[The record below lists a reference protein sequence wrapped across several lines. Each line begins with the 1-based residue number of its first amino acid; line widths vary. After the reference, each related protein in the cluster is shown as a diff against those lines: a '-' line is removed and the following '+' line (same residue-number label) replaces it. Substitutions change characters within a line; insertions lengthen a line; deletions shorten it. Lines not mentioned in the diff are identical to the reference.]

1 MTSSISTAMVASHRV
16 CLRQSASQ
24 WLARTTSFTVQR
36 TTTTTTLHSPSV
48 RTLQTTTT
56 TTTQNHTKHQTMPT
70 TTTPTGTTDRKWF
83 SSFRTPTTNHKND
96 PIITGTIPP
105 RGHGVQVGQFAQVLQ
120 TFTLS
125 DVQTYGRLV
134 GDENPL
140 HQPPSSWTNS
150 GLSQDDVE
158 FFQTHPLLQQQERR
172 NDNST
177 TTTTPA
183 TTTTPLIV
191 VHGMLVASLFSC
203 IFGTLAPG
211 AVYMKQSLQFHKPVY
226 VTQPVVATTTITRI
240 RDWTSGR
247 RGRTHSTTTTKSTRG
262 GVVLTCDTTVQSL
275 ASTNHNDNNNNN
287 HNNNND
293 TNPED
298 ATILYVS
305 GEATVWLLQ
314 GYPATVDAVDSSS
327 RDNDN
332 DSHPK
337 NDGSGPWTTSTSH
350 TTTTT

>member
-1 MTSSISTAMVASHRV
+1 MTSSISKAMVASHRV
-16 CLRQSASQ
+16 CLRRSASQ

-36 TTTTTTLHSPSV
+36 TTTRYAPLFFSV

-56 TTTQNHTKHQTMPT
+56 TTTHPT
-70 TTTPTGTTDRKWF
+70 TTTPIGTTDRKWF
-83 SSFRTPTTNHKND
+83 SSSRTPTTHHQND

-105 RGHGVQVGQFAQVLQ
+105 RGHGVQVGQLAQVQ
-120 TFTLS
+120 RTFSLS

-150 GLSQDDVE
+150 ELGLSQDDVE
-158 FFQTHPLLQQQERR
+158 FFQTHPLLQQPEQEQQSMRN
-172 NDNST
+172 NDNDKPT
-177 TTTTPA
+177 RTTPK
-183 TTTTPLIV
+183 PLIV

-240 RDWTSGR
+240 RDWTGGR
-247 RGRTHSTTTTKSTRG
+247 RRGTQAQATNSRG

-275 ASTNHNDNNNNN
+275 ASNNNNN
-287 HNNNND
+287 DDNNNKD
-293 TNPED
+293 TNPEDD

-332 DSHPK
+332 DNDSHPK
-337 NDGSGPWTTSTSH
+337 NDGSNPSTTSTSH
-350 TTTTT
+350 TTTTTT